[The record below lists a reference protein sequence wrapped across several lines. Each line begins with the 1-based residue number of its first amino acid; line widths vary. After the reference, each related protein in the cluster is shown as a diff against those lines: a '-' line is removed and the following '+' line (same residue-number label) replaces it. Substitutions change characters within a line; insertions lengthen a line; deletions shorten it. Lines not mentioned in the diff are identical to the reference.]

1 MSGHEGVAGRNAE
14 VASTKRSI
22 MKLPRPVVR
31 IANAITN
38 FAIITGIPR
47 PPYTRKNALV
57 IETVG
62 RKSGKRHRIPVG
74 YLEDADKILVVV
86 EDGFCSNWVRNAL
99 AQDGRLR
106 IHLRGR
112 WRPAKLRMLD
122 ENPEYYLA
130 RMNRVHASLVRS
142 HSSSPRVAEIIVE

>member
-1 MSGHEGVAGRNAE
+1 MG
-14 VASTKRSI
+14 
-22 MKLPRPVVR
+22 LPRPVVR
-31 IANAITN
+31 IAKAITN

-62 RKSGKRHRIPVG
+62 RRSGRRHRIPVG
-74 YLEDADKILVVV
+74 YLDDGDRILVVV
-86 EDGFCSNWVRNAL
+86 EDVLRSNWVRNAL

-112 WRPAKLRMLD
+112 WRPAKLRMLEAD
-122 ENPEYYLA
+122 PESYLT

-142 HSSSPRVAEIIVE
+142 HSSSPGVAELIVE